1 MGRFSTSETV
11 PYDQSPQ
18 WQAQTGHLVWQS
30 PNTTNAPQKGTIWSI
45 SQPCL
50 SVMVSVGT
58 MKAILVSRTG
68 GPEVL
73 EFTDTDAPKPTD
85 DQVLVEVDMAGVNF
99 IDTYYRQGEYHA
111 RLPFIPGFEGTG
123 RVLEDP
129 QGLIVAGTKVAW
141 CDAMGSYAQQVCVP
155 RDRLVAVPEG
165 VSSEVAASML
175 MQGITAHYL
184 TNGVYELQEGDSCLI
199 TAGAGGVGLL
209 ATQMA
214 AAKGVRV
221 YSVVST
227 DEKAE
232 LALDAGAYEVFRYSD
247 NLAEQVRRHNG
258 GRGVDVV
265 YDGVG
270 QSTFNESLEAVRPRG
285 TVCLFGAASGPV
297 EPFDPQLLNT
307 HGSIFLTR
315 PSIGAWTSEEGEF
328 AKRAQA
334 VTQAIVEGTL
344 RVRVTG
350 TYSLAD
356 ASLAHR
362 DLQARSTSGSLVLE
376 IPKD

>member
-1 MGRFSTSETV
+1 
-11 PYDQSPQ
+11 
-18 WQAQTGHLVWQS
+18 
-30 PNTTNAPQKGTIWSI
+30 
-45 SQPCL
+45 
-50 SVMVSVGT
+50 MVNVGI
-58 MKAILVSRTG
+58 MKAIQINRTG

-73 EFTDTDAPKPTD
+73 EYTDIDAPDPTE
-85 DQVLVEVDMAGVNF
+85 DQVLVAVTMAGVNY
-99 IDTYYRQGEYHA
+99 IDTYYREGVYHS
-111 RLPFIPGFEGTG
+111 RLPFVPGLEGTG
-123 RVLEDP
+123 RVLHDP
-129 QGLIVAGTKVAW
+129 QGTIAPGTKVAW
-141 CDAMGSYAQQVCVP
+141 CDAFGSYAQQVCVP

-165 VSSEVAASML
+165 VGPEVAASML

-184 TNGVYELQEGDSCLI
+184 THGVYDLKEGDSCLI

-232 LALDAGAYEVFRYSD
+232 LAFDAGATEVFRYSE

-258 GRGVDVV
+258 GKGVDVV

-270 QSTFNESLEAVRPRG
+270 RDTFNESLEAVRPRG

-315 PSIGAWTSEEGEF
+315 PSLGAWTSEEGEF

-334 VTQAIVEGTL
+334 VTQAILEGTL

-350 TYSLAD
+350 TYELSD
-356 ASLAHR
+356 AATAHR
-362 DLQARSTSGSLVLE
+362 DLQSRATSGSIVLAV
-376 IPKD
+376 PQDA